1 MEAGINIGDVQYIS
15 KPIVETALEDY
26 GKCNKIFG
34 LDAFPQLFFYV
45 RSPTPLL
52 IRVARMFSIS

>member
-45 RSPTPLL
+45 RSPNPT
-52 IRVARMFSIS
+52 VNQGG